1 MELKKE
7 EAKRIYDI
15 QPDWMKEKLELE
27 FGKETFKKRDFTD
40 FKTFD
45 DVCRELGTSEQEF
58 EDDWE
63 HRSLSKTL
71 KTVAKIEM
79 LSLVINEEWMPD
91 TLNTKQ
97 KKWFPFFSVSSSG
110 LDFSD
115 SGYGYVDADA
125 GVGFP
130 FCFESEEKSNWAGK
144 QFTWLWEEFFL
155 RKTK

>member
-79 LSLVINEEWMPD
+79 LSLVP
-91 TLNTKQ
+91 
-97 KKWFPFFSVSSSG
+97 
-110 LDFSD
+110 
-115 SGYGYVDADA
+115 
-125 GVGFP
+125 
-130 FCFESEEKSNWAGK
+130 
-144 QFTWLWEEFFL
+144 
-155 RKTK
+155 